1 MMRRMQKINYDFLSS
16 TLILTC
22 IFFLLMCVFVLPRI
36 AQETV
41 LIHPEVT
48 YLKYP
53 ILLGM
58 YATVLP
64 FFYAIYET
72 LIMIKI
78 IECQSII
85 SSRIVQGLN
94 RIKYCAFVIILLYV
108 IGIFTLDYAN
118 ALPPIIAVMGSGI
131 LLVTI
136 MVAAGSAFIKNILIK
151 NQSKLSN
158 S

>member
-1 MMRRMQKINYDFLSS
+1 MMRMQKINYVFLSS

-41 LIHPEVT
+41 FIHPEVT

>member
-1 MMRRMQKINYDFLSS
+1 MQKINSTILSS
-16 TLILTC
+16 VTILIGT
-22 IFFLLMCVFVLPRI
+22 IILLLCVFVLPKV

-53 ILLGM
+53 VLLGM
-58 YATVLP
+58 YATALP

-72 LIMIKI
+72 LIMIQI
-78 IECQSII
+78 IEYQSINP
-85 SSRIVQGLN
+85 SRIVQGLN
-94 RIKYCAFVIILLYV
+94 RIKYSAFVIIVFYV
-108 IGIFTLDYAN
+108 LGIFILDYAN
-118 ALPPIIAVMGSGI
+118 ALPPIIAVMGFGI

-136 MVAAGSAFIKNILIK
+136 IVAAGASFIKNILIK
-151 NQSKLSN
+151 YQLKLSN

>member
-1 MMRRMQKINYDFLSS
+1 MQKINSTILSS
-16 TLILTC
+16 VTILIGT
-22 IFFLLMCVFVLPRI
+22 IILLLCVFVLPKV

-53 ILLGM
+53 VLLGM
-58 YATVLP
+58 YATALP

-72 LIMIKI
+72 LIMIQI
-78 IECQSII
+78 IEYQSINP
-85 SSRIVQGLN
+85 SRIVQGLN
-94 RIKYCAFVIILLYV
+94 RIKYSAFVIIVFYV
-108 IGIFTLDYAN
+108 LGIFILDYAN
-118 ALPPIIAVMGSGI
+118 ALPPIIAVMGFGI

-136 MVAAGSAFIKNILIK
+136 MVGAGASFIKNILIK
-151 NQSKLSN
+151 YQLKLSN

>member
-1 MMRRMQKINYDFLSS
+1 MQKINSTILSS
-16 TLILTC
+16 VTILIGT
-22 IFFLLMCVFVLPRI
+22 IILLLCVFVLPKV

-53 ILLGM
+53 VLLGM
-58 YATVLP
+58 YATALP

-72 LIMIKI
+72 LIMIQI
-78 IECQSII
+78 IEYQSINP
-85 SSRIVQGLN
+85 SRIVQGLN
-94 RIKYCAFVIILLYV
+94 RIKYSAFVIIVFYV
-108 IGIFTLDYAN
+108 LGIFILDYAN
-118 ALPPIIAVMGSGI
+118 ALPPIIAVMGFGI

-136 MVAAGSAFIKNILIK
+136 MVAAGASFIKNILIK
-151 NQSKLSN
+151 YQLKLSN

>member
-1 MMRRMQKINYDFLSS
+1 MMRMQKINYVFLSS

-41 LIHPEVT
+41 FIHPEVT

-58 YATVLP
+58 YATALP
-64 FFYAIYET
+64 FFYALYET